1 MSILNRWPTP
11 LPASRSTTS
20 TDDTN
25 SVSPILTMPCGWNVR
40 KAIGTDAASVHEEA
54 RVSVITRS
62 ATIDR
67 GSG

>member
-1 MSILNRWPTP
+1 M
-11 LPASRSTTS
+11 PASRSITS
-20 TDDTN
+20 TDETN
-25 SVSPILTMPCGWNVR
+25 SVSPIFTMPCGWNVR
-40 KAIGTDAASVHEEA
+40 KAIGTDATSVHDEV